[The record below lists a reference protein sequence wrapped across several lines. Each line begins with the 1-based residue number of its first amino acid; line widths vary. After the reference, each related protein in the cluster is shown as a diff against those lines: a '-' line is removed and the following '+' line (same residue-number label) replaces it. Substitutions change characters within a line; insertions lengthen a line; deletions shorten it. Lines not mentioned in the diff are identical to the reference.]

1 MISVPFRMET
11 TKAGMVVWWN
21 ALEIKDPEDPVMLDK
36 QFEIQNREFKIWE
49 TAKAGEVA
57 RGRLGGA
64 DSVLKCRTKST
75 MYGTN

>member
-36 QFEIQNREFKIWE
+36 QFEI
-49 TAKAGEVA
+49 
-57 RGRLGGA
+57 
-64 DSVLKCRTKST
+64 
-75 MYGTN
+75 